1 MSLKCRSTGASYV
14 RSTRSN
20 DNSGQGCSFSSA
32 AIAAA
37 ATVVVAAAAV
47 ANLGGS
53 LCKSEAAR
61 YISDAPLKRPP
72 WSGVS
77 SVCNCSVP
85 AYSPAFRSYAGYI
98 LSPLATSD

>member
-1 MSLKCRSTGASYV
+1 MSLKYRSTGAAYV
-14 RSTRSN
+14 RSARSG
-20 DNSGQGCSFSSA
+20 DNSGLVVLLVVQLNATA
-32 AIAAA
+32 A
-37 ATVVVAAAAV
+37 VAAAAAAA

-53 LCKSEAAR
+53 LCKLEAAR

-85 AYSPAFRSYAGYI
+85 AYSPAFRSYAGYTSS
-98 LSPLATSD
+98 LLTTSD